1 MFALYLK
8 LVDPIENRCKDEEV
22 RGQATRDLLKFI
34 LDHKTAAK
42 SLPTPE
48 QEAVDSEC
56 TKAEQWL
63 RERSQLQE
71 SLPKNVDPALWSH
84 EINKKKNTSWTCFVE
99 TLQGTRVLQQE
110 RILAGFQITC
120 IKQIEARHF

>member
-1 MFALYLK
+1 MSVFSILHQILVEHLSRRSNLFVLSFTSPSYHFLMFALYLK

-48 QEAVDSEC
+48 QEAVSSVTITLLFLC
-56 TKAEQWL
+56 TL
-63 RERSQLQE
+63 
-71 SLPKNVDPALWSH
+71 
-84 EINKKKNTSWTCFVE
+84 
-99 TLQGTRVLQQE
+99 
-110 RILAGFQITC
+110 
-120 IKQIEARHF
+120 IKYICM